1 MLTQEEIKALIPIDP
16 NQLGECCSEQPSL
29 FMEASDLSSEM
40 KAQVEEAE
48 YKVERLKATISLK
61 YRSGELESKAGKTE
75 ATINALVSQHPE
87 VQKLE
92 NDLIQLKKESSKCS
106 SLVIALDHRRSMLT
120 NHVTLHSTGY
130 YQCADIKSRQPKVDR
145 ESTEKQIVDRRGVQ
159 NG

>member
-1 MLTQEEIKALIPIDP
+1 
-16 NQLGECCSEQPSL
+16 
-29 FMEASDLSSEM
+29 MEASDLSSEM

-130 YQCADIKSRQPKVDR
+130 YQCSDIKPRQPKVDR

>member
-130 YQCADIKSRQPKVDR
+130 YQCSDIKPRQHVDR
-145 ESTEKQIVDRRGVQ
+145 ESTEKAIVGRRGVQ